1 MEFVYIYV
9 CMPPF
14 NTDVAECGTVDNFAE
29 FVIIKVN
36 MFLGIYAVLILI
48 GLYILF
54 LRIEKQNHEK
64 RVKSIP
70 VRIWVNGSRGKS
82 SVTRLI
88 AAGLRVGGKKVIAK
102 TTGTKASLILDSQ
115 NEQPVMRLGMPNI
128 REQVKIYQ
136 QAAAEQPDAMVF
148 ECMALRP
155 DLQYAEAIHIVKPNT
170 VVITNLRADH
180 LDIMGPSIKDIAKH
194 FLNALP
200 KNVNLFLGDDA
211 VLADNDELLRSKNV
225 KVHISDPERIP
236 DSVLRDFHYIEHK
249 ANVALALDV
258 CEYYDVKEKDAI
270 NAMRSATPDPGVLRK
285 HKVHLG
291 HKDVTLVNAMA
302 ANDPDSTYLIWQ
314 MINKDYPQINILVNC
329 RNDRIDR
336 SFQIADLIREH
347 LRADQ
352 YILTGSGTEILARK
366 LHKII
371 EREKILDVGR
381 KKPEDVVNAVAD
393 FVSNNSFIF
402 AMGNTVGYGEEMMQ
416 RFLVNERAK

>member
-1 MEFVYIYV
+1 
-9 CMPPF
+9 
-14 NTDVAECGTVDNFAE
+14 
-29 FVIIKVN
+29 
-36 MFLGIYAVLILI
+36 MFLGIYAVLVLI

-54 LRIEKQNHEK
+54 LRIEKVRHEK

-88 AAGLRVGGKKVIAK
+88 AAGLRAAGKKVIAK
-102 TTGTKASLILDSQ
+102 TTGTKASLIMDHQ

-136 QAAAEQPDAMVF
+136 QAVAEEPDAIVF

-155 DLQYAEAIHIVKPNT
+155 DLQYSEAVHIVKPNA

-180 LDIMGPSIKDIAKH
+180 LDIMGPSINDVAEN
-194 FLNALP
+194 FLKAIPN
-200 KNVNLFLGDDA
+200 NVDLFLGDEALA
-211 VLADNDELLRSKNV
+211 VGHDQIMRSKNA
-225 KVHISDPERIP
+225 KVHISDSERIP
-236 DSVLRDFHYIEHK
+236 DSTVSDFHYIEHK

-258 CEYYDVKEKDAI
+258 CRYYGVTEQEALT
-270 NAMRSATPDPGVLRK
+270 AMRDTAPDPGVLRK
-285 HKVHLG
+285 HRVVLG
-291 HKDVTLVNAMA
+291 NKEVTLVNAMA

-314 MINKDYPQINILVNC
+314 MIDKDYPQINILVNC

-336 SFQIADLIREH
+336 SFQMAELIRER
-347 LRADQ
+347 LKADK

-366 LHKII
+366 LFKII
-371 EREKILDVGR
+371 EHDKILDMGR
-381 KKPEDVVNAVAD
+381 KNPEDVVNAVAD
-393 FVSNNSFIF
+393 FVSDNGFIF

-416 RFLVNERAK
+416 QFLLHERTK